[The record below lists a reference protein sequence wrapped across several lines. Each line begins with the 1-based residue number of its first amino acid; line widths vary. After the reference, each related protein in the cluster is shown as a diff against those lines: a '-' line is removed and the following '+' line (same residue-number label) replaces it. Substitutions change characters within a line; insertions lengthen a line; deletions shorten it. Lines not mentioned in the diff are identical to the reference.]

1 MNTLQKRLVAFA
13 VKVFDQLQ
21 AIKRDPL
28 LGDIA
33 NQLLRSATSAGA
45 NYSEAQAASSYR
57 DFHNKIR
64 IALKEMK
71 ETHYWISFLRES
83 KVDLIDAKTL
93 LQESD
98 ELIRILSTICKKTDP
113 ANKLNLEK

>member
-1 MNTLQKRLVAFA
+1 MNTLQQRLVTFS
-13 VKVFDQLQ
+13 VMIFEQIQ
-21 AIKRDPL
+21 GIKRDPL

-45 NYSEAQAASSYR
+45 NYSEAQAASSSK

-71 ETHYWISFLRES
+71 ETQYWISFLQAS
-83 KVDLIDAKTL
+83 KVEITDVKSLF
-93 LQESD
+93 QESD

-113 ANKLNLEK
+113 ANKPNP

>member
-1 MNTLQKRLVAFA
+1 MNSLQQRLVRFS
-13 VKVFDQLQ
+13 VMVYELLQ
-21 AIKRDPL
+21 GIKKDPL

-33 NQLLRSATSAGA
+33 NQLMRSSTSAGA
-45 NYSEAQAASSYR
+45 NYSEAQAASSSR

-71 ETHYWISFLRES
+71 ETQYWISFLKES
-83 KVDLIDAKTL
+83 NSDIGNLSKI
-93 LQESD
+93 LQESE

-113 ANKLNLEK
+113 TTYPTLN